1 MAVKAEGTAL
11 RRRIMHA
18 TAIKKSNLDSLLFT
32 RRPDPSKV
40 TRLCRLCIAFEREID
55 FCYVLMHMYNNLGLA
70 EEEELPIATLN
81 RVNNKVEGACQSS
94 ISREQ
99 GEHMDLLISMLGC

>member
-11 RRRIMHA
+11 RRRIMHG
-18 TAIKKSNLDSLLFT
+18 TAFKKSNLYSFT

-40 TRLCRLCIAFEREID
+40 TRLCRLCIAFERRID

-81 RVNNKVEGACQSS
+81 RVKNKVEGACQSS